1 MNANPAALQ
10 QQWISDAPR
19 SLPEPVPVALAE
31 GDGIGPE
38 ITQAVCR
45 ILAAA
50 GARVRFVPISIGER
64 SYLAGVSSGISAA
77 AWEAI
82 RQHRVLLKG
91 PITTPQGRG
100 YKSVNVTLRKALGL
114 FANIRPCRAWH
125 PWVATRHPDMD
136 LVIVRENEEDTY
148 AGIEHR
154 QTAEVTQCLK
164 LISQPGS
171 ERLIRY
177 AFELARAQGRRTVHC
192 FSKDNIM
199 KLTDGLFHQ
208 AFDRIAL
215 EYPDIEA
222 RHLIVDIGTAL
233 LADRPEQFDVI
244 VAPNLYGDII
254 SDVAAQISGSV
265 GLGGSANIGQ
275 GFAMFEAVHGSAPD
289 IAGRDIANPS
299 GLLLAAVDMLRYIG
313 DEDAASRIH
322 GAWRR
327 TLADGLHTGDVYRA
341 GQSREKLG
349 TTGFA
354 DAIIERL
361 AEPCDD
367 TAAVGALRWPQGFDA
382 WPAPQARP
390 VKALIGVDVFVDY
403 DEHSRDPQVLGER
416 IRALGA
422 GTDLKLSV
430 ITNRGVKVF
439 PDGLPETGCTDH
451 WRCRF
456 RSPGDQP
463 IGHRQVIE
471 LLGRFEAAGLDFIK
485 TEHLYSFD
493 GQPGFSVAQG
503 E

>member
-1 MNANPAALQ
+1 MNANPETLSRIWSHESASA
-10 QQWISDAPR
+10 
-19 SLPEPVPVALAE
+19 LPEPVPVALAE

-45 ILAAA
+45 ILSAA
-50 GARVRFVPISIGER
+50 GARVRFVPVTVGER
-64 SYLAGVSSGISAA
+64 SYLDGVSSGISAE
-77 AWEAI
+77 AWDPI
-82 RQHRVLLKG
+82 REHRILLKG
-91 PITTPQGRG
+91 PITTPQGGG

-114 FANIRPCRAWH
+114 FANVRPCRAWH

-164 LISQPGS
+164 LISRPGT
-171 ERLIRY
+171 ERVIRY

-199 KLTDGLFHQ
+199 KLTDGLFHR
-208 AFDRIAL
+208 AFDRIAA
-215 EYPDIEA
+215 EYPEIQA

-313 DEDAASRIH
+313 DEGAANRIH

-327 TLADGLHTGDVYRA
+327 TLAEGLHTADIYRA
-341 GQSREKLG
+341 GHSREKLG
-349 TTGFA
+349 TTAFA
-354 DAIIERL
+354 GAIIDRL
-361 AEPCDD
+361 AHASATES
-367 TAAVGALRWPQGFDA
+367 TAGALSWPQGFDA

-390 VKALIGVDVFVDY
+390 HKALIGVDVFLDY
-403 DEHSRDPQVLGER
+403 DEHGRDPNVLGER
-416 IRALGA
+416 VRQLAA
-422 GTDLKLSV
+422 GTDLRLSV

-456 RSPGDQP
+456 RSAGDQP
-463 IGHRQVIE
+463 IGHRQVID
-471 LLGRFEAAGLDFIK
+471 LLERFAVAGLDFIK